1 MLFNTFIY
9 PFFLAGAVLVFW
21 VAPKKFRLISLIV
34 FSLVF
39 YGFSEVKF
47 LILILF
53 LSIFTYLIGRQIK
66 NKGTKADKKKYLL
79 AGIIVIIFA
88 LVFFKY
94 GNLLLQTVADI
105 AGGNLGISRI
115 LLPLGISFFTFE
127 FVHYLVEMYYGRLPE
142 HTAVEFFSFALFFP
156 TLASGPIKRFPK
168 FFQSI
173 RGNQSF
179 SIKFFITGLFFI
191 LFGYSQKYFIADN
204 LVERTAFLT
213 TPSIIPTNAAVLT
226 GLFFYSF
233 RIFFD
238 FAGLSNIAI
247 GSALLF
253 GIEVPTNF
261 YWPYFRKDLASFWKY
276 WHMSLTSWIRDY
288 VYMPLV
294 FRFRN
299 SKFITFGA
307 VILTLGLVG
316 LWHGSSW
323 NFLFFGLYH
332 GIGLAILQIK
342 RSSQTFSAILP
353 KWAKYGLGMLVT
365 FVFVTLGWPLFVTT
379 SLHDSILLYQKI
391 FAIFV

>member
-21 VAPKKFRLISLIV
+21 VAPKRFRLISLV
-34 FSLVF
+34 AFFLVF
-39 YGFSEVKF
+39 YGFSEIKF

-53 LSIFTYLIGRQIK
+53 LAIFTYLIGKQIK
-66 NKGTKADKKKYLL
+66 IKETKVDKKKYLL
-79 AGIIVIIFA
+79 IGIAVIILA
-88 LVFFKY
+88 LILFKY
-94 GNLLLQTVADI
+94 GNLLLRTAEDI
-105 AGGNLGISRI
+105 IGGDLGISRI

-142 HTAVEFFSFALFFP
+142 HTAAEFFSFALFFP

-168 FFQSI
+168 FFQSV
-173 RGNQSF
+173 RDNQLF

-191 LFGYSQKYFIADN
+191 LLGYSQKYFIADN

-213 TPSIIPTNAAVLT
+213 TPSIIPTNTAVLT

-253 GIEVPTNF
+253 GIAVPINF
-261 YWPYFRKDLASFWKY
+261 YWPYFRKDLAGFWKY
-276 WHMSLTSWIRDY
+276 WHMSLTNWIRDY

-307 VILTLGLVG
+307 VILTMGLIG

-332 GIGLAILQIK
+332 GIGLAFLQIT
-342 RSSQTFSAILP
+342 RSFTVRPILP
-353 KWAKYGLGMLVT
+353 KWLSYGLGMLAT

-391 FAIFV
+391 LAIFV